1 MSDKFYSNS
10 FINTESDS
18 RNELFESI
26 YKYKLKDFKKAL
38 DCLFLISDFKVG
50 HNSSFRQPV
59 NMVIGKNDTELLLA
73 MNYNKAIYG
82 STLLKFAAENPTTK
96 EIIESSFVYELGMK
110 TEGFIELPIT
120 SFNNVIKN
128 LVKIFNENKDLVSR
142 EKPLLKYYQDKSNN
156 TYKDLKKCVD
166 AVSKSTKNF
175 EKADKDKTML
185 IDPMFKSRNIE
196 TKPNMCFCIL
206 PFSNDRIEL
215 FDEVIKPELKKDCD
229 INAIKSGDM
238 FNANS
243 DMIEDIWIKINEAAF
258 IVADISDKNPNVFY
272 ELGICHTLGKK
283 IILICDEE
291 SLNKDYKGKL
301 PFDINTRF
309 TYFYKNRGSGPI
321 KVVEHI
327 EKSLKEMNTIEQNI
341 K

>member
-1 MSDKFYSNS
+1 MSDDFYSNS

-18 RNELFESI
+18 RNELFDSI
-26 YKYKLKDFKKAL
+26 YKYKLKDFEKAL

-50 HNSSFRQPV
+50 HNISFRQPA
-59 NMVIGKNDTELLLA
+59 NMVIGKNDIELLLGL
-73 MNYNKAIYG
+73 NFNKAIYG
-82 STLLKFAAENPTTK
+82 SSLIKFINNPPITK
-96 EIIESSFVYELGMK
+96 ELVEKTMLIHLGMEA
-110 TEGFIELPIT
+110 EGFIELPIT
-120 SFNNVIKN
+120 SFNNVFKN
-128 LVKIFNENKDLVSR
+128 LVRIFDENENYIDR
-142 EKPLLKYYQDKSNN
+142 EIPLFEYYQDESNK
-156 TYKDLKKCVD
+156 TYKDLKKCIK
-166 AVSKSTKNF
+166 AVSKATIKLEKN
-175 EKADKDKTML
+175 DKSKSML
-185 IDPMFKSRNIE
+185 VEPMFKARNIKS
-196 TKPNMCFCIL
+196 KPNMCFCIL
-206 PFSNDRIEL
+206 PFNNDRIEI
-215 FDEVIKPELKKDCD
+215 FDEVIKPYLRKDCN

-291 SLNKDYKGKL
+291 SRDKDYKGKL

-321 KVVEHI
+321 KIVEHI
-327 EKSLKEMNTIEQNI
+327 EKCLKEINFIEQNI
-341 K
+341 E

>member
-1 MSDKFYSNS
+1 MSYGFYNRS
-10 FINTESDS
+10 FPVKSSDT
-18 RNELFESI
+18 NKELYDYSITDFEKSM
-26 YKYKLKDFKKAL
+26 
-38 DCLFLISDFKVG
+38 DCLFLISNTVQQFVV
-50 HNSSFRQPV
+50 SLAQPV
-59 NMVIGKNDTELLLA
+59 NILVGKNDTKLILALNYSKAIFRYTLLA
-73 MNYNKAIYG
+73 CIKNTPN
-82 STLLKFAAENPTTK
+82 TK
-96 EIIESSFVYELGMK
+96 EQVEKALLNELGMK
-110 TEGFIELPIT
+110 TEGFIELPIV
-120 SFNNVIKN
+120 SFNYIFKN
-128 LVKIFNENKDLVSR
+128 LVKIWDDNKDLDSR
-142 EKPLLKYYQDKSNN
+142 KKSLWNYYLDKKSS
-156 TYKDLKKCVD
+156 TYKDFKICVD

-206 PFSNDRIEL
+206 PFTSDRIEL
-215 FDEVIKPELKKDCD
+215 FDEVIKPELKKDCN

-327 EKSLKEMNTIEQNI
+327 EKSIKEMNTIEQNI
-341 K
+341 E

>member
-1 MSDKFYSNS
+1 MSDEFYSNS
-10 FINTESDS
+10 FINTESES
-18 RNELFESI
+18 RNELFDKF
-26 YKYKLKDFKKAL
+26 YKYKLEDFKKAL
-38 DCLFLISDFKVG
+38 DCLFLISDFG
-50 HNSSFRQPV
+50 PNHLISFRQPI
-59 NMVIGKNDTELLLA
+59 NMVIGKNDIELLLGL
-73 MNYNKAIYG
+73 NFNKAIYG
-82 STLLKFAAENPTTK
+82 SSLIKFVRNTSTTK
-96 EIIESSFVYELGMK
+96 EMVEKSMSINLGMK
-110 TEGFIELPIT
+110 AEGFIELPIT

-128 LVKIFNENKDLVSR
+128 LVKIFNENKDLISR

-206 PFSNDRIEL
+206 PFTSDRIEL
-215 FDEVIKPELKKDCD
+215 FDEVIKPELKKDCN

-291 SLNKDYKGKL
+291 SLKKDYKGKL

-327 EKSLKEMNTIEQNI
+327 EKSIKEMNTIEQNI
-341 K
+341 E